1 MMAEIFF
8 HAPTGVVGM
17 AMCNDRQI
25 YRPPRINIKLS
36 LGAVDAFVCECDE
49 FQKNNNWCFS
59 TFKKLTKLFIM
70 QIFKTAIFYG
80 CFCGLGK
87 KRGESRSIC
96 SSLKTFRIFSLRSE
110 MIKYILSGFFVSAFN
125 W

>member
-25 YRPPRINIKLS
+25 NRPPRINIKLS
-36 LGAVDAFVCECDE
+36 LRAVDAFVCKSDE

-59 TFKKLTKLFIM
+59 TFKKLTKLFLVL
-70 QIFKTAIFYG
+70 IFYNAN
-80 CFCGLGK
+80 
-87 KRGESRSIC
+87 
-96 SSLKTFRIFSLRSE
+96 FS
-110 MIKYILSGFFVSAFN
+110 MAAFLA
-125 W
+125 